1 MNAHPVFASEPDDS
15 GSMSVMESPERSW
28 LTAILLGAA
37 LIFCYGSVATALVA
51 QWISNDM
58 YSYAFAVP
66 LLSGYVAWHVL
77 ERNRLPALR
86 ASYGIGIPV
95 LGFAIG
101 LLIVGRL
108 GSVLVAQELSLVVA
122 VAALVVMFFGVRAAR
137 LLWFP
142 LVYLFFMVPVWDIS
156 IDRMH
161 WVSQLASAKLA
172 VGLLHALGL
181 PALLNQTLIVLPT
194 VTLEVAREC
203 SGINQLVAVFAIAAP
218 LAYVTLDGF
227 WRRAF
232 LVCFALAVASISN
245 GVRVALIGVWIHY
258 GWPGGDVHGPFHIL
272 KGLAVSFVGYG
283 AIFMCQS
290 LLSARSSANDAALD
304 LRGITRARL
313 QRSPAIEA
321 GLTACVLLVAFQPI
335 WFHPVDTPL
344 TARLSDFPSSIEGF
358 SADADTSVTSVD
370 FRLPGVD
377 DELIRTYRDISGSR
391 LKLYIGYLR
400 RQEQGKE
407 LVGSA
412 SARLVASASALPL
425 ELDTN
430 ETVSINHILQGV
442 GSHARQGLF
451 WYDINGRVV
460 ANPYSAKAYS
470 IQDALLRR
478 RSNGA
483 LVMVH
488 WEAARDTEA
497 GPLADERRR
506 KFVKALIPLIRQH
519 VRS

>member
-1 MNAHPVFASEPDDS
+1 MT
-15 GSMSVMESPERSW
+15 VMESTGRNW
-28 LTAILLGAA
+28 LTAILLVAA
-37 LIFCYGSVATALVA
+37 LIFCYWSVATALIG

-66 LLSGYVAWHVL
+66 FLSGYVAWNVL
-77 ERNRLPALR
+77 ERAPLPSLR
-86 ASYGIGIPV
+86 ASYGVGVPV

-101 LLIVGRL
+101 LLIAGRL

-122 VAALVVMFFGVRAAR
+122 VAAIVLMFFGVRAAR
-137 LLWFP
+137 ALWFP
-142 LVYLFFMVPVWDIS
+142 LAYLVFMVPIWDIS

-172 VGLLHALGL
+172 VELLHVLGL
-181 PALLNQTLIVLPT
+181 PALLTQTLIVLPT

-203 SGINQLVAVFAIAAP
+203 SGINQLVAVFAIAVP

-245 GVRVALIGVWIHY
+245 GVRIALIGVWIHQ

-283 AIFMCQS
+283 AIFLCQS
-290 LLSARSSANDAALD
+290 LLSARSSANDIALD
-304 LRGITRARL
+304 VRAIARARL
-313 QRSPAIEA
+313 HRSPVVEA
-321 GLTACVLLVAFQPI
+321 ALTAFVLLAASQQL
-335 WFHPVDTPL
+335 WLQPVDAPL
-344 TARLSDFPSSIEGF
+344 TVRLNDFPSRIEGF
-358 SADADTSVTSVD
+358 SADADSAVTSVD

-377 DELIRTYRDISGSR
+377 DELIRTYRNIDGSS

-412 SARLVASASALPL
+412 SARLVASAADVPL
-425 ELDTN
+425 RLDTN
-430 ETVSINHILQGV
+430 ETVRINHILQDI
-442 GSHARQGLF
+442 GSHERQGLF

-460 ANPYSAKAYS
+460 ASPYSAKAYS

-488 WEAARDTEA
+488 WEAARDTGLE
-497 GPLADERRR
+497 PLADEQRR
-506 KFVKALIPLIRQH
+506 KFIKALIPLIRHH